1 MPIISKENAEENL
14 SEIEKIRLRNIA
26 ERKKIFE
33 DLNLDSLKKKAK
45 AHSDYLK
52 AQIAAK
58 RLQCHKCDPIKQ
70 FPNISL
76 KKNHDIS
83 VHIGR
88 RSSYPRAPVKEIVKK
103 PSTPKPSKRPPMITF
118 SQEYWNEFPF
128 ISYSRSQTSS
138 DFRKKKTAY
147 CNTCCTKVKKGA
159 ADVRIHMNSK
169 MHQKNVESV
178 MDQKCEICKMV
189 VSEDLTAHLMTH
201 MKTCSV
207 LIFKFE

>member
-58 RLQCHKCDPIKQ
+58 RLQCHKCNPVKQ

-76 KKNHDIS
+76 KRNHDIS
-83 VHIGR
+83 VHIGP
-88 RSSYPRAPVKEIVKK
+88 RSSYPRVPVKEITKK

-118 SQEYWNEFPF
+118 SQEYCSEFPF
-128 ISYSRSQTSS
+128 LSYSSS
-138 DFRKKKTAY
+138 HTASEFWRKKTAY
-147 CNTCCTKVKKGA
+147 CNICCTKVFHSA
-159 ADVRIHMNSK
+159 AAVRVHMNSK
-169 MHQKNVESV
+169 THQKNDESV
-178 MDQKCEICKMV
+178 MGQKCEICKMV

>member
-52 AQIAAK
+52 AKIAAK

-103 PSTPKPSKRPPMITF
+103 PSTPKPSKRPPIITF

-128 ISYSRSQTSS
+128 ISYSSSQTASE
-138 DFRKKKTAY
+138 FRKKKTVY
-147 CNTCCTKVKKGA
+147 CNICCTKVSHWA
-159 ADVRIHMNSK
+159 SAVREHMNSK
-169 MHQKNVESV
+169 THQKNDESV
-178 MDQKCEICKMV
+178 MVQKCEICKMV
-189 VSEDLTAHLMTH
+189 VNEDLTAHLMTH

-207 LIFKFE
+207 DIQI